1 MDLTELPDFDIVMNF
16 IRSAKSGSDWTK
28 NELIAYNISVSSVP
42 AELFFSSVAEPSLD
56 HLDPNILIAPAGA
69 EGPNLSDAVI
79 AYLGY
84 LDLAVSA
91 TQESS
96 VDDFAVRTLDLLGF
110 NERGTVVATRYAIP
124 LTICADSNR
133 IAQTDVCL
141 LHRPTMVLLVL
152 IEDKT
157 LSNRTDAE
165 SQVIAEAIAA
175 FQFNNQKREEKG
187 LVGLAAMT
195 IPCITMSGTRP
206 TFYLVPVTQE
216 LSTAVIGGVYP
227 ATETRVLKCVTVAA
241 HTRRASEGMENTEY
255 RKLALKRLLAF
266 RGLAKSHWNLFLE
279 GL

>member
-1 MDLTELPDFDIVMNF
+1 LDHLVNLNIIMNF
-16 IRSAKSGSDWTK
+16 IRSAKSGSDWSK
-28 NELIAYNISVSSVP
+28 NELIAYNISVSPVL
-42 AELFFSSVAEPSLD
+42 AEEFFSSVAEPSLD
-56 HLDPNILIAPAGA
+56 HLDPNILTAPAGA
-69 EGPNLSDAVI
+69 EGANLSDAVI

-96 VDDFAVRTLDLLGF
+96 IDDFAVRTLDLLGF

-175 FQFNNQKREEKG
+175 FQFNNQKREERG
-187 LVGLAAMT
+187 LAGLAAMT

-216 LSTAVIGGVYP
+216 LSNAVIGGVYP

-241 HTRRASEGMENTEY
+241 HIRRVSEGMEDTEY

-266 RGLAKSHWNLFLE
+266 KTLAKSHWNLFLE

>member
-1 MDLTELPDFDIVMNF
+1 MNF
-16 IRSAKSGSDWTK
+16 IRSAKSGSDWSK
-28 NELIAYNISVSSVP
+28 NELMAYNISVSSVP
-42 AELFFSSVAEPSLD
+42 AGEFFSSVAEPSLD
-56 HLDPNILIAPAGA
+56 HLDPNILTAPAGA

-79 AYLGY
+79 SYLGY
-84 LDLAVSA
+84 LDVAVNA

-96 VDDFAVRTLDLLGF
+96 IDDFALRTLDLLGF
-110 NERGTVVATRYAIP
+110 NERGTIVASRYVIP

-141 LHRPTMVLLVL
+141 LYRPTMVLLVL
-152 IEDKT
+152 VEDKT
-157 LSNRTDAE
+157 LFNRTDAE
-165 SQVIAEAIAA
+165 PQVIAEAIAA

-187 LVGLAAMT
+187 LASLAAMT

-216 LSTAVIGGVYP
+216 LSNAVIGGIYP
-227 ATETRVLKCVTVAA
+227 ATKTRVLKCVTVAG
-241 HTRRASEGMENTEY
+241 HTRRASEGMEDTEY

-266 RGLAKSHWNLFLE
+266 KTLAKSYWNLFLE

>member
-1 MDLTELPDFDIVMNF
+1 MDF
-16 IRSAKSGSDWTK
+16 IRTAKSGSDWSK
-28 NELIAYNISVSSVP
+28 NELLAYHISVSPVP
-42 AELFFSSVAEPSLD
+42 ADFFFAPVVEPSLQ
-56 HLDPNILIAPAGA
+56 HLDPNILNSPAGA
-69 EGPNLSDAVI
+69 EDANLSDAVI

-84 LDLAVSA
+84 LDLAVNA

-96 VDDFAVRTLDLLGF
+96 IDDFAVRTLDLLGF

-124 LTICADSNR
+124 LTICADSGR

-175 FQFNNQKREEKG
+175 FQFNNQKREERG
-187 LVGLAAMT
+187 LAGLAAMT

-216 LSTAVIGGVYP
+216 LSAAVIGGMYP
-227 ATETRVLKCVTVAA
+227 ATETKVLKCVTVAA
-241 HTRRASEGMENTEY
+241 HTRRVSEGMEDTEY
-255 RKLALKRLLAF
+255 RKLALKRLLRF
-266 RGLAKSHWNLFLE
+266 RMLAKNHWNLFLE